1 MFCLV
6 LTSFY
11 WVLLGFTGFYLVL
24 LSLTCFFFSIFDRV
38 VGATGWS
45 EARGRWLRPFF
56 QSSLVPSFLL
66 FPHRTPR
73 PSPWPWR
80 LVTEF
85 FFFTE
90 FSFPL
95 SLSARHSI
103 GAGLGNDVEE
113 TRRKFDVRV
122 AVCYDLP
129 SFFFYWVF
137 LFFSV
142 AVDGVADEDEQRR

>member
-1 MFCLV
+1 MAPPL
-6 LTSFY
+6 
-11 WVLLGFTGFYLVL
+11 
-24 LSLTCFFFSIFDRV
+24 FSVVACAFVFVISSSHATAQPLALASRYRV
-38 VGATGWS
+38 
-45 EARGRWLRPFF
+45 
-56 QSSLVPSFLL
+56 
-66 FPHRTPR
+66 
-73 PSPWPWR
+73 
-80 LVTEF
+80 

-90 FSFPL
+90 FSIPL

-142 AVDGVADEDEQRR
+142 AVDGAADEDEQRR